1 MNRVFC
7 VENNFGIKCNRR
19 LYQSEIIKIILYKN
33 YFIVMCPKCR
43 LTVCLD
49 EARPTEEQAIELWN
63 DRMRY
68 HISKLEQQ
76 LALLERGW

>member
-1 MNRVFC
+1 MFIEPC
-7 VENNFGIKCNRR
+7 ILCGKQFWDKM
-19 LYQSEIIKIILYKN
+19 QPQIISVGDYKN

-43 LTVCLD
+43 LTVYLD

-68 HISKLEQQ
+68 HIFKLEQQ